1 MNCQKSRELAYKIRL
16 HALEMTS
23 RGGEPHFHADGS
35 LAGYRCGQ
43 ALEQFPGT
51 DAYLLTAGGILGSAV
66 EAARLLEADGL
77 HLGVASFP
85 TVKPLDEA
93 YLSSLCGRVPVLFTL
108 EEHTIV
114 GGFGGAVCEYVCG
127 LTGPRP
133 RVVRLGL
140 NDTYCS
146 VVGNQSY
153 LEKYFGLD
161 GEGVARRV
169 RQELGKA

>member
-1 MNCQKSRELAYKIRL
+1 M
-16 HALEMTS
+16 
-23 RGGEPHFHADGS
+23 
-35 LAGYRCGQ
+35 
-43 ALEQFPGT
+43 
-51 DAYLLTAGGILGSAV
+51 
-66 EAARLLEADGL
+66 
-77 HLGVASFP
+77 
-85 TVKPLDEA
+85 
-93 YLSSLCGRVPVLFTL
+93 PVLFTL

-114 GGFGGAVCEYVCG
+114 GGFGGAVCEYICG

>member
-1 MNCQKSRELAYKIRL
+1 MVHKGVVETVLG
-16 HALEMTS
+16 
-23 RGGEPHFHADGS
+23 RGGEPHFHEDGS

-43 ALEQFPGT
+43 ALEQFSGT
-51 DAYLLTAGGILGSAV
+51 DAYILTAGGILGSAV

-77 HLGVASFP
+77 HIGVASFP

-93 YLSSLCGRVPVLFTL
+93 YLAALCGRVPVLFTL

-146 VVGNQSY
+146 LVGNQSY
-153 LEKYFGLD
+153 LEKHFGLD

-169 RQELGKA
+169 RQELGMA

>member
-1 MNCQKSRELAYKIRL
+1 M
-16 HALEMTS
+16 
-23 RGGEPHFHADGS
+23 
-35 LAGYRCGQ
+35 
-43 ALEQFPGT
+43 
-51 DAYLLTAGGILGSAV
+51 

-140 NDTYCS
+140 NDNYCS

-169 RQELGKA
+169 RQELGRA